1 MRLRCQWAES
11 STAFNMKGGN
21 VQRRLGESH
30 ARCTRL
36 MRHRLAV
43 GCLSLLLGLQTGCY
57 HYRVSGED
65 VPVGSEAKQTTLWS
79 SLWGTRQQNINT
91 GQTCLSSP
99 TAEVTMSSNL
109 GYALLTVLSLGF
121 VAPIDVEWKCAKDR
135 PTSDGSRFGG

>member
-1 MRLRCQWAES
+1 
-11 STAFNMKGGN
+11 MKGGN
-21 VQRRLGESH
+21 VQQRLGDSY
-30 ARCTRL
+30 AWCTRL

-57 HYRVSGED
+57 HYRVAGEE

-79 SLWGTRQQNINT
+79 SLWGTRQQNIDT
-91 GQTCLSSP
+91 GQTCLNNP
-99 TAEVTMSSNL
+99 TAEVTMSSNF

-135 PTSDGSRFGG
+135 PTSGGSRFGG

>member
-1 MRLRCQWAES
+1 MR
-11 STAFNMKGGN
+11 
-21 VQRRLGESH
+21 QRLEEGQ

-57 HYRVSGED
+57 HYRVSGEE
-65 VPVGSEAKQTTLWS
+65 VPVGSEAKQSTLWS
-79 SLWGTRQQNINT
+79 SLWGTRQQNIDT
-91 GQTCLSSP
+91 GQTCLNNP
-99 TAEVTMSSNL
+99 TAEVTMSSNF

-135 PTSDGSRFGG
+135 PSSGGSRFGG